1 MESTNWTNLI
11 TQLRRYAVNYGVQH
25 QLVMDGTYALYI
37 EFLDMDSDEDITS
50 ADVYIRYLIVE
61 FCASTHG
68 IWDTPPGI
76 NVLDQT
82 SDIMLN
88 ARELVMFLVW
98 NASTSISS
106 SLGPPPTPTDLQA
119 IHGRGSRKKG
129 ADGSPRVQKRT
140 RSSYAGGGGFGEK
153 GETSSTGGKE
163 TDKRGR
169 YDGDHSRQKE
179 SGQKQGGGGDKSS
192 QNIFPE
198 EIEDGPPVSTTLPPV
213 GTIFELVPAEPSIG
227 DSGFWDHETYVDD
240 TSDHN
245 GSASGRNVA
254 QEHALEADQPA
265 SSAADP
271 LCLRA
276 SLARALYN
284 VTNSAASSFVQNGQG
299 LVAQISKLLT
309 PHVALITL
317 LSPTPGLDAT
327 AGTPRM
333 IMKSFPYEGTG
344 SADKGPLA
352 AGLLPSQLP
361 LPTELSADKGPLA
374 AGLLPSQLPLPTELS
389 AYKAFATVGAGLDYV
404 NIPVPHYFGAWKYM
418 PLRMPSFPD
427 ASPVTPQFTV
437 LLVEDLSA
445 PGLDG
450 QTLLDY
456 FYPVKQTRS
465 DITVAERDLVYDA
478 AKVSLEW
485 LHTKAHVSHRDLNE
499 SNIMVLQ
506 NPVTVV
512 LIDFDQAAVGE
523 RVLEGCGALIPTSRR
538 RYWDAVKGWGKV
550 DRIVLKEIFERVR
563 IRGSGGVDSSSEDE
577 EGNCEDSGEEE

>member
-1 MESTNWTNLI
+1 
-11 TQLRRYAVNYGVQH
+11 
-25 QLVMDGTYALYI
+25 
-37 EFLDMDSDEDITS
+37 
-50 ADVYIRYLIVE
+50 
-61 FCASTHG
+61 
-68 IWDTPPGI
+68 
-76 NVLDQT
+76 
-82 SDIMLN
+82 MLN

-119 IHGRGSRKKG
+119 IHGGGSRKKG

-140 RSSYAGGGGFGEK
+140 RSSYAGGSYAGGGGFGEK

-163 TDKRGR
+163 TDKHGR
-169 YDGDHSRQKE
+169 YDRDHSRQKE
-179 SGQKQGGGGDKSS
+179 S
-192 QNIFPE
+192 E

-284 VTNSAASSFVQNGQG
+284 ITNSAASSFVHNGQG
-299 LVAQISKLLT
+299 LIAQLSKLLT

-327 AGTPRM
+327 C
-333 IMKSFPYEGTG
+333 EGTG

-374 AGLLPSQLPLPTELS
+374 AGLLPSQLLLPTELS
-389 AYKAFATVGAGLDYV
+389 AYKAFATVGAGLDY
-404 NIPVPHYFGAWKYM
+404 
-418 PLRMPSFPD
+418 
-427 ASPVTPQFTV
+427 FTV

-450 QTLLDY
+450 QILFDY
-456 FYPVKQTRS
+456 FYPVKQTRP
-465 DITVAERDLVYDA
+465 DITAAEWDFVYDA

-485 LHTKAHVSHRDLNE
+485 LHTKAYVSHQDLNE
-499 SNIMVLQ
+499 LNIMVLQ
-506 NPVTVV
+506 DPVTVV

-538 RYWDAVKGWGKV
+538 QYWDAVKGWGKV
-550 DRIVLKEIFERVR
+550 DRIVLKKIFERVH
-563 IRGSGGVDSSSEDE
+563 IRGSGGVDSSGEDE